1 MSIAISVRSGPSKIG
16 TLLMAI
22 ASTALIGVGAVAL
35 LQLFR
40 DAAGVTAGIVIS
52 GVTLV
57 VFACHVMRK
66 RYGKITLMI
75 AGDGQISL
83 LRRRQ
88 GCFAG
93 MDQLEIVQM
102 MPDSTLWPFFILL
115 RLRLQNKKVIAV
127 PFFQGDLSPELFRRL
142 SVACR
147 WIAARKDGAQSPSPS
162 CRQMNSDK

>member
-16 TLLMAI
+16 TLFMAI
-22 ASTALIGVGAVAL
+22 VSTALIGVGTVAL
-35 LQLFR
+35 LQLFW
-40 DAAGVTAGIVIS
+40 DSAGVAAGIAIS
-52 GVTLV
+52 GAALAI
-57 VFACHVMRK
+57 FACDVLRK
-66 RYGKITLMI
+66 KDGKITMMI

-83 LRRRQ
+83 LRRQQ
-88 GCFAG
+88 GHFAG

-127 PFFQGDLSPELFRRL
+127 PFFQGDLPPELFRRL

-147 WIAARKDGAQSPSPS
+147 WIAARNNAA
-162 CRQMNSDK
+162 